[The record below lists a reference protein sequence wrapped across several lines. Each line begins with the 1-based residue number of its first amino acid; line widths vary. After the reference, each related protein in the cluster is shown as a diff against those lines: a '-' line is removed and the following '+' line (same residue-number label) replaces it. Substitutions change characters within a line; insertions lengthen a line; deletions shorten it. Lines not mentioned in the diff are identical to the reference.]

1 VYKFGPLAIR
11 GIEDEDLLHLQQ
23 LRALVWRN
31 LGTIAITNLDQQ
43 RRWLQSVSA
52 DPHRAYYV
60 LHTEYGIGKNFIGI
74 VRTDEI
80 DMVNRSMRVG
90 GDILPTFQN
99 QGYGQ
104 QMFELIKTFS
114 FDYLN
119 MHRIWLLVME
129 TNERAIHV
137 YRKAGFRDE
146 GRQREAVYRDGRYLD
161 YLMMSMLREEFDA
174 QRG

>member
-1 VYKFGPLAIR
+1 MMYEFHEIAIR
-11 GIEDEDLLHLQQ
+11 AIEDEDLEDLQK
-23 LRALVWRN
+23 LRSLVWPD

-52 DPHRAYYV
+52 DPRRAYYV
-60 LHTEYGIGKNFIGI
+60 LCKRNVSEFMGM
-74 VRTDEI
+74 VRMADI
-80 DMVNRSMRVG
+80 DFVNRSMTVG
-90 GDILPTFQN
+90 GDILPSFQN
-99 QGYGQ
+99 KGHGQ
-104 QMFELIKTFS
+104 EMFELIKTFC

-129 TNERAIHV
+129 TNKRAIHV
-137 YRKAGFRDE
+137 YEKAGFKHE
-146 GRQREAVYRDGRYLD
+146 GRQREGIYRDGRYVD